1 MIMIDGGNKSSIY
14 IKIWQNGHINIS
26 QLPLKTISISFCGY
40 VPHAIPAM
48 GCIY

>member
-1 MIMIDGGNKSSIY
+1 M
-14 IKIWQNGHINIS
+14 KIWQNGHINIS
-26 QLPLKTISISFCGY
+26 EPTLKPISISFCEY